1 MKYLR
6 REYLWLYPC
15 FTELNIISIEQYNEF
30 SAVSAFLLYVKLS
43 ELNQGNGQASFWTV
57 AQTGRWAGGWNGRQT
72 SYPNEAT
79 SIYWSKSNAVPKEEP
94 SEKRFAIVSYLMYLM
109 LWNPQMTLHNLKM
122 ILSRTLQN

>member
-1 MKYLR
+1 M
-6 REYLWLYPC
+6 
-15 FTELNIISIEQYNEF
+15 
-30 SAVSAFLLYVKLS
+30 KLS

-57 AQTGRWAGGWNGRQT
+57 AKTGRWAGGWSGRQT

-79 SIYWSKSNAVPKEEP
+79 NIYWSKSNAVPKEEP